1 MKKLLIGRKLA
12 NKPIENI
19 FRGIAHM
26 VFTMFFHSFLQFPS
40 GSIFETTKWA
50 QSTNKQGFEEDS
62 KVRNRTDKVLR
73 LHSRAEQEVRRLD
86 QYLTMLN

>member
-1 MKKLLIGRKLA
+1 MKKLLIGRKPA
-12 NKPIENI
+12 YKPIENI

-50 QSTNKQGFEEDS
+50 QSTNKRGFEEDS
-62 KVRNRTDKVLR
+62 KIRFQYASYQRDSQMTQRYVAGRT
-73 LHSRAEQEVRRLD
+73 
-86 QYLTMLN
+86 